1 MRASWRSCCARDCL
15 HRCITGKDARATL
28 QELVRSYAVLTED
41 TTRVMGRVKA
51 LYRSQAIACA
61 GKKPY
66 GRRHRREWLSKLS
79 EAGLHRRAERLYE
92 ELDALQGLR
101 RAAKR
106 ELVLESRKHAAAKLL
121 RTVPLLGAIRAALL
135 IGRDRKSTRLN
146 SSHQI
151 ISYAVF

>member
-1 MRASWRSCCARDCL
+1 
-15 HRCITGKDARATL
+15 
-28 QELVRSYAVLTED
+28 
-41 TTRVMGRVKA
+41 MGRVKA

-106 ELVLESRKHAAAKLL
+106 ELVLESRKHAATKLM
-121 RTVPLLGAIRAALL
+121 RTVALLGAIRAALL
-135 IGRDRKSTRLN
+135 LGPVQTAHRFRTQRPFGAYFGPALET
-146 SSHQI
+146 
-151 ISYAVF
+151 

>member
-1 MRASWRSCCARDCL
+1 MRASSEL
-15 HRCITGKDARATL
+15 LRAGLLAPVYHGEGSTRTL
-28 QELVRSYAVLTED
+28 QELVRSYAALTED

-92 ELDALQGLR
+92 ELRSEEHTSELQSLTN
-101 RAAKR
+101 
-106 ELVLESRKHAAAKLL
+106 LVCR
-121 RTVPLLGAIRAALL
+121 
-135 IGRDRKSTRLN
+135 
-146 SSHQI
+146 
-151 ISYAVF
+151 